1 MSRQFDAKQE
11 VLKAY
16 PEDRESGVD
25 LFQEILDIS
34 ESEFRYNEGMGFEDY
49 IYGVPK
55 DETE

>member
-16 PEDRESGVD
+16 PEDRESGME

-34 ESEFRYNEGMGFEDY
+34 ESEFRYNEGIGFEEY
-49 IYGVPK
+49 IYGPER
-55 DETE
+55 DEE